1 MAMGNIYI
9 GQKLIILLHFW
20 AKKGVSKKK
29 KKEKISNFDRP
40 CFMLPKLK
48 RVGYITLSP

>member
-9 GQKLIILLHFW
+9 GQKLIILLHVW

-29 KKEKISNFDRP
+29 QQQNFVTGP
-40 CFMLPKLK
+40 CLMPPKLK
-48 RVGYITLSP
+48 MAL